1 MIKNTKKVIYD
12 PNKSKGTAAINNYPL
27 EYKDETTYYL
37 KGEDGLYI
45 EVGLKKKAIMR
56 VLNKQA
62 TKIQSYIK
70 AKKINFS
77 NELLVA
83 DLANYYYSLD

>member
-1 MIKNTKKVIYD
+1 
-12 PNKSKGTAAINNYPL
+12 L

-37 KGEDGLYI
+37 KGEDGLYVEI
-45 EVGLKKKAIMR
+45 GLKKKEVMH
-56 VLNKQA
+56 VLNKHA

-77 NELLVA
+77 NELQVA
-83 DLANYYYSLD
+83 HLANYYYSLD